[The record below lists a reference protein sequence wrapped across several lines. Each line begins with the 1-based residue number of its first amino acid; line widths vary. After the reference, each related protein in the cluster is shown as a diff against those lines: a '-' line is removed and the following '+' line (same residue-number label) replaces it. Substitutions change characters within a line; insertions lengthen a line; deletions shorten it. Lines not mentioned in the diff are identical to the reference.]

1 MQVRTLICLFCCASI
16 AVCAPAQSKK
26 KATVGKK
33 AKTTVNTTRQTA
45 PTVDAAA
52 EPAHPSEKAWLLFNG
67 YRFDEAGEELQK
79 EITAARKKKL
89 STDSLENLADRARTG
104 ENMLMATEKVVFVD
118 SFVVDK
124 DRFLTVFRLNSS
136 CGSVKTYAEM
146 FPDDTGADPHLK
158 QTTVYQNEFQ
168 DIVIYSAPDKGG
180 LLKLFEK
187 TKLGGSWSA
196 PVQLEGFADSTDCVA
211 YPYVLSDGTTLYFAA
226 QGENS
231 LGGYDIYVTRYN
243 PDTKQ
248 YVKAENLGMPFNS
261 PANDYLYAVDEDANL
276 GWFVTDRR
284 QPEGKVC
291 IYVFIPTE
299 TRDVYAIEGDN
310 EESIRRLAQ
319 IHDLRATQT
328 NAGEVADARKRL
340 SGAARGTAESKK
352 TSNFRFYVGNG
363 IAYTDLNS
371 FKSARAM
378 QMAMEWKNTTA
389 RRDALLAQLNAN
401 RSIWHAQ
408 KSATLKQTILKQ
420 EQELIALDNAVK
432 TLAGSIRKEE
442 QAKLK

>member
-1 MQVRTLICLFCCASI
+1 MFSKTLICLMCCSAI
-16 AVCAPAQSKK
+16 ALSSAAQKK
-26 KATVGKK
+26 KNVPDRHK
-33 AKTTVNTTRQTA
+33 AKTTLTTSAA
-45 PTVDAAA
+45 PETN
-52 EPAHPSEKAWLLFNG
+52 AHATQAQPSEKAWLLFNE

-89 STDSLENLADRARTG
+89 SADSLEELAARARTG

-124 DRFLTVFRLNSS
+124 DRFLTAFRLNSS

-146 FPDDTGADPHLK
+146 FPDDAGAGPHQK

-180 LLKLFEK
+180 ILKLFEK
-187 TKLGGSWSA
+187 TRLGGSWSA
-196 PVQLEGFADSTDCVA
+196 PVQLEGFADSTDNVA

-261 PANDYLYAVDEDANL
+261 PANDYLYAVDEESDL
-276 GWFVTDRR
+276 GWFVSDRR

-299 TRDVYAIEGDN
+299 SRDVYAIEGDN
-310 EESIRRLAQ
+310 EDNIRRLAQ
-319 IHDLRATQT
+319 LHDLRATQT
-328 NAGEVADARKRL
+328 NAAEVSEARKRL
-340 SGAARGTAESKK
+340 AGTSRGTTQSQKK
-352 TSNFRFYVGNG
+352 SNFRFYVGNG

-378 QMAMEWKNTTA
+378 QMAMEWKNTVA
-389 RRDALLAQLNAN
+389 RRDALLAELNAN
-401 RSIWHAQ
+401 RLKWPAQ

-420 EQELIALDNAVK
+420 EQELTALDTAVK
-432 TLAGSIRKEE
+432 TLANSIRKEE